1 MPIDVNLRNRAWLLG
16 LVRVAN
22 WAGLRPVSN
31 RHIHA
36 LVFLANSLAPIYQ
49 DEGVETRVVKQAQG
63 PFYPDAQWDLDR
75 MVGQR
80 LLEIS
85 NDRQSRTRDGWML
98 NTHYEVTKEGI
109 ALVNEFRKAPILDK
123 SYTFLL
129 ELAAAFA
136 SLTRDERDKAPLED
150 AIYSIPNRPN
160 GTALVFESA
169 ADNYSALTASAFDEL
184 VGAELTLSPRDR
196 VRLYLRYLA
205 RSAQARGVRA

>member
-1 MPIDVNLRNRAWLLG
+1 VPIDVNLRNRAWLLG

-31 RHIHA
+31 RHVHA

-80 LLEIS
+80 LLTIS
-85 NDRQSRTRDGWML
+85 NDRPSYTEDGWML
-98 NTHYEVTKEGI
+98 NTRYEVTTLGI
-109 ALVNEFRKAPILDK
+109 ELVKKFRQAPILDK
-123 SYTFLL
+123 SYNFLV

-136 SLTRDERDKAPLED
+136 SLTGDERDTAPLED

-160 GTALVFESA
+160 GTALVFENA
-169 ADNYSALTASAFDEL
+169 TDNYSVLTASAFDEL

-196 VRLYLRYLA
+196 VHLYLRYLA
-205 RSAQARGVRA
+205 RSAQAREARA